1 MNFNLIATTYR
12 FREEDAYDELLD
24 LLAEFGDDSA
34 EAEIS
39 KIKGI
44 ILAQTRLDPF
54 SVVQKLKD
62 AVSEPW
68 RVRYLLRVI
77 PVEMVVPAGLDELTQ
92 AAVKLG
98 GRIAESDSFRITVEK
113 RHSQLHMSEIID
125 VIAEEI
131 KRKVNL
137 ENPDWLVMI
146 QILGSEAGVSVL
158 KPDQIFSS
166 TVEKRKMGD

>member
-12 FREEDAYDELLD
+12 FREEDAHDELLD
-24 LLAEFGDDSA
+24 LLEDFGDGSA

-44 ILAQTRLDPF
+44 ILAQTGLDPF
-54 SVVQKLKD
+54 SVVQNLRS

-68 RVRYLLRVI
+68 RIRYLLRVI
-77 PVEMVVPAGLDELTQ
+77 PVETVVPAGLEDIKQ
-92 AAVKLG
+92 AAVKLA
-98 GRIAESDSFRITVEK
+98 GRIAESESFRITVEK
-113 RHSQLHMSEIID
+113 RHSQLHTSEIID

-131 KRKVNL
+131 KRKVDL
-137 ENPDWLVMI
+137 ENPDWVVMI

-166 TVEKRKMGD
+166 TVEKRKVGD